1 MDLTIL
7 SAPDELLPCDPNCL
21 LILCYIR
28 LKEARINIKV
38 KLPDHSSVGEFPVL
52 NHDSKDYHGIPVILT
67 YLRKENYGLEYDLS
81 DTEGVQLCALIS
93 TIDRRLAPAVDWFL
107 WADDSVYA
115 KFTRKMYF
123 GSLRFFQQLYIPHI
137 WRNRQINKAK
147 SSQLITCLKNMSE
160 SESRRAF
167 RFLLLSECSSWTM
180 KLGLY
185 SLAKLCITSLS
196 YILGE
201 NTFFVGDRPTAV
213 DAYVF
218 AFMWPLLM
226 YESQH
231 GDSNWWDVDYKSSST
246 NYVQSGSHQLIT
258 HLLQCPNLMRFFKH
272 ILSKYFSKHIKC
284 FRNEK
289 SSIVDKSAVSHPVRD
304 CLLWGAGVVGL
315 FVTYAYYSNNTK
327 ILQKLRESRPP

>member
-7 SAPDELLPCDPNCL
+7 SAPNELLPCDPDCL

-38 KLPDHSSVGEFPVL
+38 TLPYHSSVGEFPVL
-52 NHDSKDYHGIPVILT
+52 SHDSKDYHGIPVILT

-81 DTEGVQLCALIS
+81 DAEGVQLCALIS

-107 WADDSVYA
+107 WADDSVYT

-123 GSLRFFQQLYIPHI
+123 KSLGFFQQLYIPHI
-137 WRNRQINKAK
+137 WRDKKINKAK
-147 SSQLITCLKNMSE
+147 SSQLVTCLKNMSE
-160 SESRRAF
+160 SEVG
-167 RFLLLSECSSWTM
+167 EH
-180 KLGLY
+180 LY

-218 AFMWPLLM
+218 AFIWPLLM
-226 YESQH
+226 YESRH

-272 ILSKYFSKHIKC
+272 ILSKYFSKQVKC
-284 FRNEK
+284 FRNEE
-289 SSIVDKSAVSHPVRD
+289 SSMVAKSAVSHPLRD
-304 CLLWGAGVVGL
+304 CLIWGAGVAGL
-315 FVTYAYYSNNTK
+315 FVTYAYYSNNMK
-327 ILQKLRESRPP
+327 ILQKLRGS